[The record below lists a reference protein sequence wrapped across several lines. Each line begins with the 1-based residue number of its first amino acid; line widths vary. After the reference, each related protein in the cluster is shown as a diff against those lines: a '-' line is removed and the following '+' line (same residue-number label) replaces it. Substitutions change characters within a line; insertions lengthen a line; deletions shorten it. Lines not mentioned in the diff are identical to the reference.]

1 MANYAQGIN
10 YNGEGGQ
17 SRWKMGQGGHAGLDP
32 EIQLTSLLNGT
43 NQLIFR
49 VKSC

>member
-17 SRWKMGQGGHAGLDP
+17 SRWKMGQGGHAGLDL
-32 EIQLTSLLNGT
+32 EIQLILLLNGT
-43 NQLIFR
+43 NQLIFM